1 MRCTRLPFTTGLLG
15 ARLALTLGAALVAA
29 LPAQAQPTSPTI
41 ERIKSRGYVTCGA
54 SQGVPGLSRPDEK
67 GYYRG
72 FDADFCRVFAAAIL
86 GDREKARYVPLNAG
100 QRFLALQTGEIDVLP
115 RTSTITYSRDMAV
128 RFVSIYQ
135 YDGDAVLVRKKDN
148 IKTGKELANRTVCLQ
163 GGGSLTEN
171 ALLETEQEHK
181 IKIKKV
187 YFDSTIQARDAYFA
201 GRCDGYITDGTAAAG
216 QRATVA
222 KNPDEHIMFRVG
234 HLAEPNG
241 LVIARGDDRLFDIVR
256 WSFNALLWAETYG
269 ITAANVEQRA
279 ASGTAEERR
288 VLGAAGFGK
297 TIGLDDKWVFNIIKQ
312 VGNYGE
318 IWDRNLGTQSPLKV
332 PRGMNALWRNG
343 GLMFPHPWD

>member
-1 MRCTRLPFTTGLLG
+1 MSPTKASSPIRRI
-15 ARLALTLGAALVAA
+15 ASAALCFVALSA
-29 LPAQAQPTSPTI
+29 MTPVQAQSPTL

-72 FDADFCRVFAAAIL
+72 FDSDICRSFAAAIL
-86 GDREKARYVPLNAG
+86 GDREKTRYVPLNAG
-100 QRFLALQTGEIDVLP
+100 QRFLALQTGEIDILP

-128 RFVSIYQ
+128 RFVQIYQ

-148 IKTGKELANRTVCLQ
+148 IKTPKDLNNRTVCLQ

-171 ALLETEQEHK
+171 ALLETEADHK

-222 KNPDEHIMFRVG
+222 KNPDEHIFFRVG
-234 HLAEPNG
+234 HMAEPNG
-241 LVIARGDDRLFDIVR
+241 VVIARGDDKLFDIVR
-256 WSFNALLWAETYG
+256 WTLNALVWAEAQG
-269 ITAANVEQRA
+269 ITSANVDKLAAGGSPEQK
-279 ASGTAEERR
+279 R
-288 VLGAAGFGK
+288 VLGGAGFGK
-297 TIGLDDKWVFNIIKQ
+297 VIGLNDKWVFNVIKQ
-312 VGNYGE
+312 TGNYAE
-318 IWDRNLGTQSPLKV
+318 IWDRNLGKDSPLKV
-332 PRGMNALWRNG
+332 PRGLNALWRDG
-343 GLMFPHPWD
+343 GLYHPFPWD